1 MGISWLAD
9 YTKDHYSCVYWVSSA
24 FVHIFFYP
32 LWLKQK
38 KRERERSVS
47 VRKFFSY
54 YFVEQRGKETCTLV
68 SPRKTTK
75 QQHPIWKM
83 VYPLRFFFFSISKA
97 NSEYFIFFFF
107 LLNLWTRTYYFHE
120 ERNLN
125 TMIIWFVK
133 NPSFGDTR
141 APYVFAL
148 TVSFRS
154 FLIP

>member
-38 KRERERSVS
+38 KERERDLWASVNS
-47 VRKFFSY
+47 FHITSLNKEGKKRVHSY
-54 YFVEQRGKETCTLV
+54 PPE
-68 SPRKTTK
+68 K
-75 QQHPIWKM
+75 QQNNNIRSGKWFTPFD
-83 VYPLRFFFFSISKA
+83 FFFFDFKGKFGVF
-97 NSEYFIFFFF
+97 YFLFF

-120 ERNLN
+120 EWNLN